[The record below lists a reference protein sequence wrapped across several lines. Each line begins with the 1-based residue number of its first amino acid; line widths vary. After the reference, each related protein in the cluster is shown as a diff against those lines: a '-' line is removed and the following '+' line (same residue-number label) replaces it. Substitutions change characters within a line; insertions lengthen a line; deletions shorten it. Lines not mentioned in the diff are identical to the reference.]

1 MTNPY
6 DPWQNLMAG
15 AQYLQ
20 KLHTLFNY
28 IMQLLLPAYNLG
40 PKALSKKLMKILPF
54 IETRF
59 YVPEVLSLCGHL
71 RAD

>member
-6 DPWQNLMAG
+6 DPSQNLLAR

-28 IMQLLLPAYNLG
+28 IMQLLLPAYNSG
-40 PKALSKKLMKILPF
+40 PEAVSKHLMRILPF

-59 YVPEVLSLCGHL
+59 YVPKALSLYRHL

>member
-6 DPWQNLMAG
+6 DPSQNLLAG
-15 AQYLQ
+15 AQCLQ

-28 IMQLLLPAYNLG
+28 IMQLLLPAYNSG
-40 PKALSKKLMKILPF
+40 PKGLSKNLMKILPF

-59 YVPEVLSLCGHL
+59 YEPKVLSLYRHL